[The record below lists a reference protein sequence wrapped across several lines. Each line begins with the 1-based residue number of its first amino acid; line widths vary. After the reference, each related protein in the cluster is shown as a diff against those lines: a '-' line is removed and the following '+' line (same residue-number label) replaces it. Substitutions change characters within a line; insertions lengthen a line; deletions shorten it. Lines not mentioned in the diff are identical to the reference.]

1 MMKMLINLDENK
13 IISEGKYDIN
23 KIHNYLSKSF
33 EKRGMTKDKDNWY
46 INGNFTTCGSL
57 IITLSQKEWFM
68 DNIIDWLWYDSSDSS
83 IEDLKAHYGKEKVI
97 A

>member
-1 MMKMLINLDENK
+1 MMKMLITLDEDK
-13 IISEGKYDIN
+13 IVSEGKYDIN
-23 KIHNYLSKSF
+23 KIQNYLVKSF
-33 EKRGMTKDKDNWY
+33 AKRGMTKDKDNWY

-68 DNIIDWLWYDSSDSS
+68 DNLIEWLWYDSSDSS
-83 IEDLKAHYGKEKVI
+83 IEDLKKHYSKEKII

>member
-1 MMKMLINLDENK
+1 MMKMLINLDEDK

-23 KIHNYLSKSF
+23 KIKDYLNKSF
-33 EKRGMTKDKDNWY
+33 AKRGMVTSEDNWY

-68 DNIIDWLWYDSSDSS
+68 DNLIDWLWYDSSDSS
-83 IEDLKAHYGKEKVI
+83 TEDLKAHYCKERVI